1 MENITEK
8 EKENLIEEAEKVREN
23 SFSLYHESS
32 VGAAILTESGKIF
45 SAPYVESAIQG
56 LGTCAERNAVGSAV
70 AEGEYIFR
78 AVAVISDSEDVIK
91 PCGACLQMLYE
102 FRAVAEHDI
111 DVIMAGQDAETEVS
125 TVEALLPTGFTGD
138 YRVDL
143 DRYRD

>member
-1 MENITEK
+1 MENITED
-8 EKENLIEEAEKVREN
+8 EKENLIEEAEKVRGN

-32 VGAAILTESGKIF
+32 VGAAILTDSGKIF
-45 SAPYVESAIQG
+45 STPYVESAIQG
-56 LGTCAERNAVGSAV
+56 MGTCAERNAIGSAV
-70 AEGEYIFR
+70 ADGEYVFK

-102 FRAVAEHDI
+102 FKAVAEHDI
-111 DVIMAGQDAETEVS
+111 DVIMAGQNAETEVS
-125 TVEALLPTGFTGD
+125 TVEELLPTGFTGD